1 VSVTF
6 FAATADG
13 FPVARDDLGLRVNV
27 ASANAAALL
36 RVLGVSE
43 GPDLAGGLDL
53 PMARRALMKA
63 RFRATYGARRVA
75 GRTWVLGADREY
87 VLRRVSDLE
96 WLVEA
101 AAAAGAARLAW
112 G

>member
-1 VSVTF
+1 MTF

-63 RFRATYGARRVA
+63 RFRASYRVCRVA
-75 GRTWVLGADREY
+75 GRAWVLGADRGY
-87 VLRRVSDLE
+87 ILRRVADLE
-96 WLVEA
+96 WLVVA
-101 AAAAGAARLAW
+101 AAAAGATRLAW
-112 G
+112 A